1 MKIFKH
7 SIFATAL
14 LALSALSCDKAESP
28 VSMPELAET
37 VTYSVG
43 LDQQTKALGEGKS
56 INYIWCGA
64 YKEVNNDGVVSY
76 TLRSESLT
84 PFTDG
89 IAQCKIEMVRDQSYK
104 VVFVGQYF
112 ENMNPEPRPSYRIDE
127 GFARVY
133 MPTAHYATAPATNSD
148 NYDLFT
154 YVDQVTDFRPRAAK
168 NITLSRRVAQINFLV
183 DPADLATAA
192 TAGKTPEQSSVTL
205 TGVHEYISLLDGTV
219 SDTFVD
225 VQYARAPLTNLNENT
240 LATVFCLASETSKDV
255 NASLY
260 IYNANGETLK
270 EYSSIPGIP
279 YKANYRTNVKVSYK
293 F

>member
-84 PFTDG
+84 PFADG

-112 ENMNPEPRPSYRIDE
+112 ENMNPSYRIDE

-133 MPTAHYATAPATNSD
+133 MPTVPPTNSD

-154 YVDQVTDFRPRAAK
+154 YVDQVTDFRPSAAK
-168 NITLSRRVAQINFLV
+168 NITLSRRVAQINFLA
-183 DPADLATAA
+183 DPADLAASA
-192 TAGKTPEQSSVTL
+192 TVGKTPVQSSVIL
-205 TGVHEYISLLDGTV
+205 SGIPEYISLLDGTV
-219 SDTFVD
+219 SDTFVN
-225 VQYARAPLTNLNENT
+225 VEYAKAPLTNLDGNT

-255 NASLY
+255 NTSLY

-270 EYSSIPGIP
+270 GYSSIPGIP

>member
-28 VSMPELAET
+28 VSMPELSET

-64 YKEVNNDGVVSY
+64 YEEVNNDGAVSY

-84 PFTDG
+84 PFADG

-133 MPTAHYATAPATNSD
+133 MPTAHDATAPATNSD

-154 YVDQVTDFRPRAAK
+154 YVDQVTDFRPRATK

-183 DPADLATAA
+183 DPADLAASA

-205 TGVHEYISLLDGTV
+205 TGVPEYISLLDGTV
-219 SDTFVD
+219 SDTFVN
-225 VQYARAPLTNLNENT
+225 VEYAKAPLTNLDGNT
-240 LATVFCLASETSKDV
+240 LATVFCLASATSKDV

>member
-28 VSMPELAET
+28 VSMPELSEA

-84 PFTDG
+84 PFVDG

-112 ENMNPEPRPSYRIDE
+112 ENMNPSYRIDE

-133 MPTAHYATAPATNSD
+133 MPTVPPTNSD

-154 YVDQVTDFRPRAAK
+154 YVDQVTDFRPSAAK
-168 NITLSRRVAQINFLV
+168 NITLSRRVAQINFLA
-183 DPADLATAA
+183 DPADLAASA
-192 TAGKTPEQSSVTL
+192 TVGKTPVQSSVIL
-205 TGVHEYISLLDGTV
+205 SGIPEYISLLDGTV
-219 SDTFVD
+219 SDTFVN
-225 VQYARAPLTNLNENT
+225 VEYAKAPLTNLDGNT

-255 NASLY
+255 NTSLY

-270 EYSSIPGIP
+270 GYSSIPGIP

>member
-14 LALSALSCDKAESP
+14 LALSVLSCDKAESP
-28 VSMPELAET
+28 VSVPEQTET
-37 VTYSVG
+37 FTYSVA

-64 YKEVNNDGVVSY
+64 YKEVNNGGAVSY

-112 ENMNPEPRPSYRIDE
+112 ENMNPEPRPAYRIDE
-127 GFARVY
+127 DLARIY
-133 MPTAHYATAPATNSD
+133 MPDAPVTNSD
-148 NYDLFT
+148 LFDLFT
-154 YVDQVTDFRPRAAK
+154 YVDQVTDFKPRAAK
-168 NITLSRRVAQINFLV
+168 NVTLSRRVAQVNFLAKS
-183 DPADLATAA
+183 DQLQAA
-192 TAGKTPEQSSVTL
+192 QTAGNAPQTSKVTL
-205 TGVHEYISLLDGTV
+205 ASVPEYISMLDGIVSGNTV
-219 SDTFVD
+219 EVE
-225 VQYARAPLTNLNENT
+225 YAEAALPISGENP
-240 LATVFCLASETSKDV
+240 LATVFCLASETAKDV

-260 IYNANGETLK
+260 IYKGSAELNRYT
-270 EYSSIPGIP
+270 SISVPC
-279 YKANYRTNVKVSYK
+279 KANYKTNITVSL
-293 F
+293 

>member
-14 LALSALSCDKAESP
+14 LALSALSCDKVESP
-28 VSMPELAET
+28 VSVPEQIET

-43 LDQQTKALGEGKS
+43 LDQQTKSLGEGKS
-56 INYIWCGA
+56 VNYIWCGA
-64 YKEVNNDGVVSY
+64 YKEVNNGGVVSY

-84 PFTDG
+84 PFADG

-112 ENMNPEPRPSYRIDE
+112 ENMNSEPRPSYRIDE
-127 GFARVY
+127 DFARVY
-133 MPTAHYATAPATNSD
+133 MPIVPPTNSD

-154 YVDQVTDFRPRAAK
+154 YVDQVTDFKPSVIK
-168 NITLSRRVAQINFLV
+168 NITLSRRVAQINFLAS
-183 DPADLATAA
+183 PADLAAA
-192 TAGKTPEQSSVTL
+192 ETVGKTPVQSSVTL
-205 TGVHEYISLLDGTV
+205 TGVPEYLSLLDGTV

-225 VQYARAPLTNLNENT
+225 VQYAKAHLTNLDDNT
-240 LATVFCLASETSKDV
+240 LSTVFCLASETSKDV

-260 IYNANGETLK
+260 IYNGNGDSLK

>member
-28 VSMPELAET
+28 VTMPELTET
-37 VTYSVG
+37 VTYSVA
-43 LDQQTKALGEGKS
+43 LDHQTKAMGEGKS

-64 YKEVNNDGVVSY
+64 YKKVYNEGILSY
-76 TLRSESLT
+76 TLTSESLT
-84 PFTDG
+84 PFADG

-133 MPTAHYATAPATNSD
+133 MPTVHDATAPVTNSD

-154 YVDQVTDFRPRAAK
+154 YVDQVTDFKPSALK
-168 NITLSRRVAQINFLV
+168 NITLSRRVAQINFLAK
-183 DPADLATAA
+183 PADLTAA
-192 TAGKTPEQSSVTL
+192 EVAGKVPEKSKVTL
-205 TGVHEYISLLDGTV
+205 DNVPEYISLLDGTV
-219 SDTFVD
+219 SETLVD
-225 VQYARAPLTNLNENT
+225 VEYAEAALTNLGENT
-240 LATVFCLASETSKDV
+240 LSTVFCLASETSKDV

-260 IYNANGETLK
+260 IYKGGVELK
-270 EYSSIPGIP
+270 KYTSVSVPCG
-279 YKANYRTNVKVSYK
+279 ANYKTNVTVTYT
-293 F
+293 FE